1 MLMRPKMSSGV
12 GLEKKERKGFN
23 YRRQKI
29 SVLLLLAAFLAD
41 ALYIIMV
48 FFLFYPLGRA
58 EIKLMYHPP
67 ISHIKS
73 NPFILTSI
81 PQMCGAWG

>member
-41 ALYIIMV
+41 ALYFIMV
-48 FFLFYPLGRA
+48 SFPVL
-58 EIKLMYHPP
+58 P
-67 ISHIKS
+67 IGEDGNKVNVSS
-73 NPFILTSI
+73 SYQPY
-81 PQMCGAWG
+81 